1 MNSKFSPVALFVY
14 NRADN
19 TQKTLRALMA
29 NTLAPETELYVFS
42 DGGKDEAS
50 WAAVREVRTLLHEVE
65 EEVARTHS
73 LLRMT
78 IVERP
83 ENFYLERNIIE
94 GISQVL
100 SDHET
105 IIVLE
110 DDIVTAPHFLEFMND
125 AFSLYD
131 EDKRVMHVSGFTR
144 IEGRITNYELRMT
157 NKSNPSASSDG
168 KPHSSFVIRHS
179 PSMERPFGPSA
190 SFYFSPFMAGW
201 GWGTWRDRW
210 QHHFRHFAT
219 RAEAID
225 GLSSAMLTDIEYGG
239 VFPCLKDLDRKPIP
253 WDICWTIAIRRAG
266 GLCLY
271 PCRTLVK
278 NIGLDGGTHYSSLPR
293 WVAPLIQYYE
303 YDRTPY
309 DGRIKLTRQKPEID
323 TRIEAAMKT
332 ALTDWGIRYTW
343 LGKVVRRIYKGIKN

>member
-94 GISQVL
+94 GITQVL
-100 SDHET
+100 TDHET

-110 DDIVTAPHFLEFMND
+110 DDIVTSPYFLQFMND
-125 AFSLYD
+125 AFRIYRD
-131 EDKRVMHVSGFTR
+131 ETRVMHVSGFTR
-144 IEGRITNYELRMT
+144 LNH
-157 NKSNPSASSDG
+157 
-168 KPHSSFVIRHS
+168 HSSIINHQS
-179 PSMERPFGPSA
+179 ST
-190 SFYFSPFMAGW
+190 YFSPFMAGW

-210 QHHFRHFAT
+210 NGHFVHFQSREEALQGVS
-219 RAEAID
+219 AE
-225 GLSSAMLTDIEYGG
+225 MLDAIEYGG
-239 VFPCLKDLDRKPIP
+239 VFPCLKDLNRKPIP
-253 WDICWTIAIRRAG
+253 WDICWGLAIRKAG

-271 PCRTLVK
+271 PSHTLVR
-278 NIGLDGGTHYSSLPR
+278 NIGLSGGTHYGRLPAWCTQLLQR
-293 WVAPLIQYYE
+293 YE
-303 YDRTPY
+303 YDRPVHEAPIAVTKVEPKE
-309 DGRIKLTRQKPEID
+309 DSTV
-323 TRIEAAMKT
+323 EAAMKE

-343 LGKVVRRIYKGIKN
+343 LGRLVRSIYKKTKK